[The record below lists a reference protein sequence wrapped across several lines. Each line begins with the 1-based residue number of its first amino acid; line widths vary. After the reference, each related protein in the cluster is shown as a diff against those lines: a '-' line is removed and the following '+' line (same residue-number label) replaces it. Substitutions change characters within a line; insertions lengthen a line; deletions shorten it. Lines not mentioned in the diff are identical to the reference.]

1 MILLC
6 WCLRIYLGVGLVS
19 ISMCSVSLL
28 YCKPLPG
35 RRRKWH
41 NSARGGKTG
50 QRTNIH
56 STAFNIHCYW
66 PIFQSCLPYHQPPIT
81 HPIQNETYTF
91 QCSRPL
97 WILFWYSHI
106 CSHHF
111 LLMRV
116 LRVFDSQSE
125 SSFLLTFVPCLLLPS
140 SHFHFHF
147 CHAFFDLFP
156 KTFYFFF
163 SFSLLGPMPPS
174 GRRT

>member
-1 MILLC
+1 MFENLTLSWPSFNFDVLC
-6 WCLRIYLGVGLVS
+6 QPVVLQAVTRTEEKMAQFCPRRKDGAENQYSFNS
-19 ISMCSVSLL
+19 IQYSLL
-28 YCKPLPG
+28 LANIPVLSSLPPAS
-35 RRRKWH
+35 R
-41 NSARGGKTG
+41 
-50 QRTNIH
+50 
-56 STAFNIHCYW
+56 
-66 PIFQSCLPYHQPPIT
+66 PIT

-91 QCSRPL
+91 QCSRRL

-147 CHAFFDLFP
+147 CHAPLWSSPKKLFI
-156 KTFYFFF
+156 YSFF
-163 SFSLLGPMPPS
+163 SFLLWPFQVFYINWG
-174 GRRT
+174 

>member
-1 MILLC
+1 MFENLLLSC
-6 WCLRIYLGVGLVS
+6 PSFNFDVLCQPVVLQAVTRTEEKMAQFYPRWKDGAENQYSFNS
-19 ISMCSVSLL
+19 IQYSLL
-28 YCKPLPG
+28 LTIIPVL
-35 RRRKWH
+35 
-41 NSARGGKTG
+41 SSLT
-50 QRTNIH
+50 
-56 STAFNIHCYW
+56 TA
-66 PIFQSCLPYHQPPIT
+66 SRPIT
-81 HPIQNETYTF
+81 HPIQNETYTS

-147 CHAFFDLFP
+147 CHALFDLFP
-156 KTFYFFF
+156 QTFYFFF
-163 SFSLLGPMPPS
+163 SFSLLLWPF
-174 GRRT
+174 

>member
-1 MILLC
+1 MILLN
-6 WCLRIYLGVGLVS
+6 WCLRIYLWVGLVS

-41 NSARGGKTG
+41 NTAREGKTW

-147 CHAFFDLFP
+147 CRAFFDFFP
-156 KTFYFFF
+156 KNFLFILFFLFFF
-163 SFSLLGPMPPS
+163 DPFKFFF
-174 GRRT
+174 